1 MVRAS
6 FFEEAFSDGDDA
18 CARAPAAAPP
28 PRRRASAAPPLPQRA
43 AAPPPPPGPRRG
55 RGAPPLAALCLGNLA
70 VWLDELVELG
80 DAVLPRLPPDDKAAL
95 LAAARRRG
103 VLGDAALRLLIN
115 DVTALDLRGATVSE
129 AAVRAALSAA
139 PRLRYVDFSEV
150 YISGE
155 TIRALPRACPALE
168 VLRLGGHGAARGA
181 EVAAALRAVLPRVEL
196 REAWEIEPREAWDDE
211 PAAAGEH
218 EEPEAAGG
226 ARLAA
231 LRCVVWPD
239 APPALSRRL
248 AAAAPGVALNPSD
261 AEVRR
266 RRLPAAALAAAELDS
281 AALAR
286 VAGAAAW
293 PAPRPSIADA
303 DATECSEPAEPA
315 EPSIAERFLAAYVW
329 QEERDAKRALRQE
342 RKAARLARRAL
353 RASGTALAL
362 HEWEFEV

>member
-6 FFEEAFSDGDDA
+6 LFEEAFSDGDDA
-18 CARAPAAAPP
+18 CARAPAAAAAPP
-28 PRRRASAAPPLPQRA
+28 PRRRAPA
-43 AAPPPPPGPRRG
+43 AAALPPRHG
-55 RGAPPLAALCLGNLA
+55 RGAPPLASLCLGALA
-70 VWLDELVELG
+70 GWLDELVELG

-103 VLGDAALRLLIN
+103 ALGDAALRLLV
-115 DVTALDLRGATVSE
+115 DEDHSALDLRGAAASE
-129 AAVRAALSAA
+129 AAMRAALVAA
-139 PRLRYVDFSEV
+139 PRVRYVDLTEAN
-150 YISGE
+150 ISGDA
-155 TIRALPRACPALE
+155 IRALPRACPALE
-168 VLRLGGHGAARGA
+168 VLRLGGHGAARSA
-181 EVAAALRAVLPRVEL
+181 EFAAALRAVLPRVEL
-196 REAWEIEPREAWDDE
+196 SSKIEPREAWDEE
-211 PAAAGEH
+211 PAAASEQ
-218 EEPEAAGG
+218 EPEAADG

-239 APPALSRRL
+239 APPALARRL

-266 RRLPAAALAAAELDS
+266 RRLPAAALAAAELDA
-281 AALAR
+281 AALAH

-293 PAPRPSIADA
+293 PAPLPSGADA
-303 DATECSEPAEPA
+303 AAAERSEPSEPA